1 MLKNYY
7 KVALRHLKRQ
17 PGYAALNI
25 LGLTIGIAS
34 ALLIVLYLN
43 QELSYDQHHINAER
57 IYRISSDITEPDDSF
72 RWAVTQPPLGRTVNE
87 EFQEIDQFTRF
98 SGAGSVR
105 LRLGE
110 ESYFTEDMYLVDSTV
125 FDVFSV
131 EFIQGDKETALDAPN
146 SVVLSKTLAD
156 KIFKGENPIDQL
168 LESDNFSYKVTGVFK
183 DMPSTSHLIADA
195 MASFSTNQ
203 NFYNSQSW
211 GGFMLYTFVVLNETA
226 DPASVEA
233 RLNEEIIPKYV
244 ATIFDQF
251 NIKIKYELINIR
263 DIHLRSTF
271 EGEPT
276 ALGNID
282 YVYIFLAV
290 AIFLVVIACINYMN
304 LSTARS
310 MRRSL
315 EVGIRKVMGAV
326 RASLIR
332 QFMVESILIAVSS
345 LLISIL
351 ILLIVVP
358 ILNNNLGTT
367 LLLSDLISLE
377 MVLAVIGILVIT
389 GILSGSYPAF
399 YLSAFSPLKAIKG
412 GGGKRTGNVWL
423 RRVLVGLQF
432 SISIFMLLGTMII
445 YQQMNYVQNADMGF
459 DKDQVVQLSLNR
471 NARERW
477 QTLRNE
483 LLQSPFIPT
492 VSSST
497 NVPGNGTGKN
507 VMQVETNEGVM
518 DSYGVDWY
526 GIDYDYVDVLGLEMV
541 AGRNFSREFIT
552 DTATS
557 VLINEAFVDRMNW
570 EDPVGKRFQF
580 DQDSTVFHRVIGVI
594 KNFHQQS
601 LYNPIQP
608 LLFFPNLDNPL
619 ALIKIEGDFQEGMNH
634 IETSWSELFPNIPME
649 YELLD
654 QSFLEEYE
662 EDQLRGKFFLGF
674 ALMMIMISGLG
685 LLGLAS
691 FTAEQ
696 RSKELSIRKVL
707 GANIHGLVVLLVK
720 DFVWLVLLGALPAF
734 YVGYLVMNN
743 WLNDFQYHIDIHFFV
758 FAIVLVI
765 VLLFVMLTT
774 GLQAFKAASANP
786 SENLKYE

>member
-1 MLKNYY
+1 
-7 KVALRHLKRQ
+7 
-17 PGYAALNI
+17 
-25 LGLTIGIAS
+25 
-34 ALLIVLYLN
+34 
-43 QELSYDQHHINAER
+43 
-57 IYRISSDITEPDDSF
+57 
-72 RWAVTQPPLGRTVNE
+72 
-87 EFQEIDQFTRF
+87 
-98 SGAGSVR
+98 
-105 LRLGE
+105 
-110 ESYFTEDMYLVDSTV
+110 
-125 FDVFSV
+125 
-131 EFIQGDKETALDAPN
+131 
-146 SVVLSKTLAD
+146 
-156 KIFKGENPIDQL
+156 
-168 LESDNFSYKVTGVFK
+168 
-183 DMPSTSHLIADA
+183 MPSTSHLIADA

-332 QFMVESILIAVSS
+332 QFMVESVLIAVSS

-459 DKDQVVQLSLNR
+459 DKHQVVLLSLNR

-674 ALMMIMISGLG
+674 ALMMIIISGLG